1 MNGMQRKIIDKAMDN
16 DRELTT
22 WECEFIDDLNDKDD
36 DYELSD
42 KQNSVLNRIQD
53 KVY

>member
-1 MNGMQRKIIDKAMDN
+1 MQRKIINKAVDNIDK
-16 DRELTT
+16 LST
-22 WECEFIDDLNDKDD
+22 WETEFIDSMNDKDD